1 MEGMIWRVGCYKI
14 NPTTPSGQKF
24 FILHMVVT
32 KKSGGSFSFFSLV
45 GVTPDPHHG
54 LGHPEWSHN
63 EHPDVLLFPGVHHQ
77 EAGQG
82 RHGDRRLHPEHPGG
96 AGRGRP
102 LHLPQQLKCEL

>member
-1 MEGMIWRVGCYKI
+1 MIWRVGCYKI

-32 KKSGGSFSFFSLV
+32 KNKCNISIYLFIKV
-45 GVTPDPHHG
+45 GVTSDPDHG
-54 LGHPEWSHN
+54 IGHPKWSHN
-63 EHPDVLLFPGVHHQ
+63 EHPDVLLLPGVHHP

-96 AGRGRP
+96 EGRGRP
-102 LHLPQQLKCEL
+102 IHLPQQL